1 MKKIALTLM
10 ILLLAGA
17 SVFAQSDLQVLAVV
31 KYNKSESITVK
42 QLKSRC
48 EIYKKQLN
56 RALTVEEKKSTLDA
70 LINEKLVLQAAQKDG
85 ITIPDSSVNQ
95 YFEQAMSQQVGR
107 QVTEK
112 QLSDLIKQSQGI
124 TLDELLVQQMG
135 MTTAEYK
142 AFLKNQ
148 LIMQQYVVK
157 SSQDALAK
165 VSPSDDEIRLF
176 YESNKS
182 SFVWNDIIKIL
193 MVVTEKG
200 SDPDASK
207 NKQIG
212 RAHV

>member
-200 SDPDASK
+200 SDPDA
-207 NKQIG
+207 
-212 RAHV
+212 